1 MPNLEWKPSPE
12 EGLFTFDEALAKFGK
27 PIAEGWRL
35 PTKEETE
42 AQLKTLS
49 AEDQKNESTIS
60 FWTSTKFD
68 KKGCT
73 LSKIEFA
80 WYGNFYW
87 GNVGPYICE
96 IYAGIRLVRE
106 VQS

>member
-1 MPNLEWKPSPE
+1 MPTLEWKE
-12 EGLFTFDEALAKFGK
+12 VETDGGIHFVEALKKYGEPDAD
-27 PIAEGWRL
+27 GWRL

-87 GNVGPYICE
+87 GNVGPYIYE